1 MKKNSLISVDEAV
14 DIVLSSVAETAGET
28 VALFEAAGR
37 VLERDIIADI
47 NIPPVDNS
55 GMDGYALR
63 HESAA
68 GASRERPAELII
80 KGESKAGT
88 AFDGAALEPG
98 FAVRI
103 MTGAAIPPGAD
114 AVIPVEDTEER
125 GGSVLLSRP
134 LEEGDNIRRAGEDIL
149 SGSTVLEKGHR
160 LKPAD
165 IGLLASLNYTDI
177 PVFRSPS
184 VAIISTG
191 DELVNPGKELAP
203 GQIRNSSAYALYAEV
218 LKYNARPVYLGI
230 ARDSFSDTKEKFTRA
245 LECDIVLT
253 TGGVSMGKYDFVKD
267 VMAEL
272 GIDIIV
278 DKILMKPGKPL
289 VFGMKGS
296 KLIFGLPGN
305 PVSSLVSFVQFVRP
319 AILKSMGA
327 SRIHKPVINA
337 LLREDIH
344 KKPERRHFARGFFT
358 IENGK
363 FYVSPTGAQGSGILT
378 SMSHANCFIILREG
392 VTYYQAGKTVAIQL
406 IHHEEI

>member
-1 MKKNSLISVDEAV
+1 MKKISLISVDEAV
-14 DIVLSSVAETAGET
+14 NIVLSSVVETPGENVT
-28 VALFEAAGR
+28 IFEAAGR
-37 VLERDIIADI
+37 VLARDIVADI
-47 NIPPVDNS
+47 SIPPVDNS
-55 GMDGYALR
+55 GMDGYAVR
-63 HESAA
+63 HESAV
-68 GASRERPAELII
+68 GASRDKPVELVI

-88 AFDGAALEPG
+88 AFDGGALEPG
-98 FAVRI
+98 LAVRI
-103 MTGAAIPPGAD
+103 MTGAPIPPGAD

-125 GGSVLLSRP
+125 GDSVLLFSS

-149 SGSTVLEKGHR
+149 SGSTVLKKGHR

-165 IGLLASLNYTDI
+165 IGLLASLNYTSI
-177 PVFRSPS
+177 PVFSSPS

-191 DELVNPGKELAP
+191 DELVDPGREIGP

-218 LKYNARPVYLGI
+218 LKCNARPVYLGI
-230 ARDSFSDTKEKFTRA
+230 ARDSFNETKEIFTRA

-289 VFGMKGS
+289 VFGTKGS
-296 KLIFGLPGN
+296 RLIFGLPGN

-327 SRIHKPVINA
+327 GRIHKPLINA
-337 LLREDIH
+337 VLREDIH

-358 IENGK
+358 VEDGK
-363 FYVSPTGAQGSGILT
+363 IFVSPTGAQGSGILT
-378 SMSHANCFIILREG
+378 SMSHANCFIILHEG
-392 VTYYQAGKTVAIQL
+392 ATYYRAGETVTIQL